1 MRCARGRQGRRRST
15 HSPVGAADMRAVL
28 AVMASRVPNGAV
40 NRDVL
45 DRPGW
50 QARLSGYARRFGDG

>member
-1 MRCARGRQGRRRST
+1 MPAFRVALSADFRKPDG
-15 HSPVGAADMRAVL
+15 GAADMRAGLV
-28 AVMASRVPNGAV
+28 VMAGRVPSGIV

-50 QARLSGYARRFGDG
+50 QARLAGYARRFGDG